1 MAYIADPQTRK
12 RKIECKPEL
21 VIASLQKFYSNHPE
35 INKVLMYLNGEAP
48 LSLRIIDWFVT
59 KYSRKAFVR
68 YPLNG
73 QEFLVYLS
81 YKGQLKAYSKQYFD
95 PNCRRERIMFKIPN
109 YDQFMTTIGK
119 LNFFRWA
126 LESHILDYIEAHE
139 EEIRTGYN
147 VYLKEIMQTQKRN
160 KTDSKKAADADAN
173 EDPKAAADADANE
186 DPKAAAK
193 EEPKEDEDADANE
206 EPNAALNAD
215 ADENEDAEEIMTI
228 AHKGTR
234 TTRRRTKQ
242 SPSSL
247 TKLQVYTTPIV
258 LSFD

>member
-1 MAYIADPQTRK
+1 MESELQTRK

-21 VIASLQKFYSNHPE
+21 VISSLQRFYTSHPE
-35 INKVLMYLNGEAP
+35 IDKVLIYLNGDAP

-59 KYSRKAFVR
+59 KYSRKHFVR

-95 PNCRRERIMFKIPN
+95 PNCRRERIMFKIQG

-126 LESHILDYIEAHE
+126 LESNILEYIEAHE

-147 VYLKEIMQTQKRN
+147 TYLKDTMSASKAQKDASSDESD
-160 KTDSKKAADADAN
+160 TASSSSPSPSPSQPSSAASTPSSTASSSSIESRD
-173 EDPKAAADADANE
+173 
-186 DPKAAAK
+186 
-193 EEPKEDEDADANE
+193 
-206 EPNAALNAD
+206 
-215 ADENEDAEEIMTI
+215 M
-228 AHKGTR
+228 R

-242 SPSSL
+242 MPSSL
-247 TKLQVYTTPIV
+247 TKLQVYKTPIE

>member
-1 MAYIADPQTRK
+1 MDSYTSDPQTRK

-21 VIASLQKFYSNHPE
+21 VISSLQRFYGSHPE
-35 INKVLMYLNGEAP
+35 IDKVLLYLNGEAP

-59 KYSRKAFVR
+59 KYSRKNFIR

-95 PNCRRERIMFKIPN
+95 PNCRRERIMFKIP
-109 YDQFMTTIGK
+109 DHEQFMTTIGK

-126 LESHILDYIEAHE
+126 LESNILEYIEAHE

-147 VYLKEIMQTQKRN
+147 AYLKETIQTQKRN
-160 KTDSKKAADADAN
+160 KNESASSVSSTDS
-173 EDPKAAADADANE
+173 
-186 DPKAAAK
+186 
-193 EEPKEDEDADANE
+193 
-206 EPNAALNAD
+206 
-215 ADENEDAEEIMTI
+215 AEKVVVMVKPEV
-228 AHKGTR
+228 KQDVKQDVNKPEVR

-242 SPSSL
+242 TPSSL
-247 TKLQVYTTPIV
+247 TKLQVYTTPIE
-258 LSFD
+258 LEFN

>member
-1 MAYIADPQTRK
+1 MYRTVMDSYTADPQTRK

-21 VIASLQKFYSNHPE
+21 VIASLQRFYASQPE
-35 INKVLMYLNGEAP
+35 IDKVLTYLNGEAP

-59 KYSRKAFVR
+59 KYSRKSFVR

-95 PNCRRERIMFKIPN
+95 PNCRRERIMFTIPN
-109 YDQFMTTIGK
+109 YEPFMTTIGK

-126 LESHILDYIEAHE
+126 LESNILEYMEAHE

-147 VYLKEIMQTQKRN
+147 SYLKETIQIQKRN
-160 KTDSKKAADADAN
+160 KTLSSTASSTISVDSIT
-173 EDPKAAADADANE
+173 
-186 DPKAAAK
+186 
-193 EEPKEDEDADANE
+193 
-206 EPNAALNAD
+206 
-215 ADENEDAEEIMTI
+215 DAESPKDTHPVKS
-228 AHKGTR
+228 AGVR

-247 TKLQVYTTPIV
+247 NKLQVYTTPIE
-258 LSFD
+258 LDFS

>member
-1 MAYIADPQTRK
+1 MEGYTYDPQTRK

-21 VIASLQKFYSNHPE
+21 VISSLQRFYSSHPE
-35 INKVLMYLNGEAP
+35 INKVLTYLTGDAP

-59 KYSRKAFVR
+59 KYSRKNFVR

-73 QEFLVYLS
+73 QDFLVYLS

-95 PNCRRERIMFKIPN
+95 PNCRRERIMFKIPEQ
-109 YDQFMTTIGK
+109 DQFMTTIGK

-126 LESHILDYIEAHE
+126 LESKILDYIETYE

-147 VYLKEIMQTQKRN
+147 SYLKETTQSQKRIKN
-160 KTDSKKAADADAN
+160 STVSSTDSNISSDSIQSNITTNTQVSSASYN
-173 EDPKAAADADANE
+173 
-186 DPKAAAK
+186 
-193 EEPKEDEDADANE
+193 
-206 EPNAALNAD
+206 
-215 ADENEDAEEIMTI
+215 T
-228 AHKGTR
+228 TSTSSTSR

-247 TKLQVYTTPIV
+247 NKLQVYTTPIE
-258 LSFD
+258 LDFN

>member
-1 MAYIADPQTRK
+1 MDSYTADPQTRK

-21 VIASLQKFYSNHPE
+21 VIASLQRFYANQPE
-35 INKVLMYLNGEAP
+35 IDKVLTYLNGEAP

-59 KYSRKAFVR
+59 KYSRKSFVR

-95 PNCRRERIMFKIPN
+95 PNCRRERIMFTIPN
-109 YDQFMTTIGK
+109 HDPFMTTICK

-126 LESHILDYIEAHE
+126 LESNILEYMEAHE

-147 VYLKEIMQTQKRN
+147 SYLKETIQIQKRN
-160 KTDSKKAADADAN
+160 KTLSSTASSTSSTVSTDS
-173 EDPKAAADADANE
+173 
-186 DPKAAAK
+186 
-193 EEPKEDEDADANE
+193 
-206 EPNAALNAD
+206 
-215 ADENEDAEEIMTI
+215 MTDTSF
-228 AHKGTR
+228 AVPVKSVGAR

-247 TKLQVYTTPIV
+247 NKLQVYTTPIE
-258 LSFD
+258 LDFS

>member
-1 MAYIADPQTRK
+1 MDIYTSDPQTRK

-21 VIASLQKFYSNHPE
+21 VISSLQRFYANQPE
-35 INKVLMYLNGEAP
+35 IDKVLNYLNGEAP

-59 KYSRKAFVR
+59 KYSRKSFVR

-95 PNCRRERIMFKIPN
+95 PNCRRERIMFTIPGHE
-109 YDQFMTTIGK
+109 QFMTTIGK

-126 LESHILDYIEAHE
+126 LESKILDYMEAHE

-147 VYLKEIMQTQKRN
+147 SYLKETTQTQKRN
-160 KTDSKKAADADAN
+160 KTESVEMEGISTKLETKVDV
-173 EDPKAAADADANE
+173 
-186 DPKAAAK
+186 
-193 EEPKEDEDADANE
+193 
-206 EPNAALNAD
+206 
-215 ADENEDAEEIMTI
+215 
-228 AHKGTR
+228 R

-242 SPSSL
+242 TPSSL
-247 TKLQVYTTPIV
+247 TKLQVYTTPIE
-258 LSFD
+258 LDFS

>member
-1 MAYIADPQTRK
+1 MDSYTSDPQTRK

-21 VIASLQKFYSNHPE
+21 VIASLQRFYANHPE
-35 INKVLMYLNGEAP
+35 IDKVLTYLNGDAP

-59 KYSRKAFVR
+59 KYSRKSFVR

-95 PNCRRERIMFKIPN
+95 PNCRRERIMFTIPN
-109 YDQFMTTIGK
+109 HAPFMTTIGK

-126 LESHILDYIEAHE
+126 LESNILEYMEAHE

-147 VYLKEIMQTQKRN
+147 TYLKETIQIQKHN
-160 KTDSKKAADADAN
+160 KTLSSTASSDVSTDSITDA
-173 EDPKAAADADANE
+173 PPVK
-186 DPKAAAK
+186 
-193 EEPKEDEDADANE
+193 
-206 EPNAALNAD
+206 
-215 ADENEDAEEIMTI
+215 MT
-228 AHKGTR
+228 GTR

-247 TKLQVYTTPIV
+247 NKLQVYTTPV
-258 LSFD
+258 ELDFS

>member
-1 MAYIADPQTRK
+1 MDIYTSDPQTRK

-21 VIASLQKFYSNHPE
+21 VISSLQKFYANHPE
-35 INKVLMYLNGEAP
+35 IDKVLQYLNGEAP

-59 KYSRKAFVR
+59 KYSRKNFIR
-68 YPLNG
+68 YVLNG

-109 YDQFMTTIGK
+109 HEQFMTTIGK

-126 LESHILDYIEAHE
+126 LESNILDYIEHHE
-139 EEIRTGYN
+139 EEIRKGYN
-147 VYLKEIMQTQKRN
+147 QYLKEITQTHKRN
-160 KTDSKKAADADAN
+160 KNTSTDNTKDQLDTVDTVDNVDNINMLNTIELNVIMEPDEAN
-173 EDPKAAADADANE
+173 HNTQLPQLIPIDKV
-186 DPKAAAK
+186 KY
-193 EEPKEDEDADANE
+193 
-206 EPNAALNAD
+206 
-215 ADENEDAEEIMTI
+215 TV
-228 AHKGTR
+228 R

-247 TKLQVYTTPIV
+247 TKLQVYTTPV
-258 LSFD
+258 ELNFH